1 MVPHVIAYW
10 YMYGAIHYSCPK
22 FIPGHTPRV
31 FRLGVGSLLPFVNA
45 NGTQIWES
53 RAGVLM

>member
-1 MVPHVIAYW
+1 MVPHVIA

-22 FIPGHTPRV
+22 FIPGHTPKV
-31 FRLGVGSLLPFVNA
+31 FRLGVSSLLPFMNA